1 MVSFIEDIAN
11 VLERHGKCKDVPPK
25 RAAKYVESCLRA
37 LDKVSGNEE
46 KPAPKMVVKK
56 QEGVTVKTTP
66 LFGNIPFETPT
77 ETPE

>member
-46 KPAPKMVVKK
+46 KPVPKQKRVVV
-56 QEGVTVKTTP
+56 ETTP
-66 LFGNIPFETPT
+66 DETPF
-77 ETPE
+77 